1 MNVGPHGLRWL
12 LDKAYNFVFLNLEK
26 SLEESIDPELE
37 IFVYPDLKENYS
49 IVIEI
54 NGNPFKLSIT
64 PIDKKK
70 FNRAQIQD
78 KLKKLG

>member
-12 LDKAYNFVFLNLEK
+12 LDKAYNFIFLNLEK
-26 SLEESIDPELE
+26 SLEESSEPELE
-37 IFVYPDLKENYS
+37 MVVYPDPKENYS

-78 KLKKLG
+78 KLKKLY